1 MRGIELPANLVLLY
15 VLLHLR
21 FTGLMFSSPV
31 FVTTMAPMPLRYIFS
46 VLLTVCSIGII
57 KYEEIPLIY
66 FDSVAFLGILGV
78 RELLIG
84 VALGFLSALPLYA
97 LRISGEQTGTVIGFS
112 MAQVMDPTTQSETS
126 ILGQLNFMM
135 AMWFYFRWNG
145 HLIMIQSLIESLK
158 LVPPGQ
164 LSIFPIND
172 MSIGTWL
179 QNLFII
185 ALRIVIPF
193 YCALVLADVGLG
205 FLARTVPQ
213 MNVFV
218 VGLPV
223 KVALGFMVLT
233 VMMPLTM
240 DFIFTKFEKWI
251 EFALAAILSW
261 RVAIP

>member
-1 MRGIELPANLVLLY
+1 MHGIELPANLLILY

-21 FTGLMFSSPV
+21 FLGLFFSSPV
-31 FVTTMAPMPLRYIFS
+31 FVTIMAPMPLRYIFS

-57 KYEEIPLIY
+57 KTTEIPLIY
-66 FDSVAFLGILGV
+66 FDSVTFLGILGV

-84 VALGFLSALPLYA
+84 IALGFIAALPLYA
-97 LRISGEQTGTVIGFS
+97 LRIAGEQTGTVIGFS
-112 MAQVMDPTTQSETS
+112 MAQVMDPSTQSETS
-126 ILGQLNFMM
+126 ILGQLNFLM
-135 AMWFYFRWNG
+135 ALWFYFRWNG
-145 HLIMIQSLIESLK
+145 HLIMIQSVIESLK

-164 LSIFPIND
+164 LSIFPVND
-172 MSIGTWL
+172 MSIGKWL
-179 QNLFII
+179 QELFIMSI
-185 ALRIVIPF
+185 RMVIPF
-193 YCALVLADVGLG
+193 YCALILADVGLG

-233 VMMPLTM
+233 VMLPLTM

-251 EFALAAILSW
+251 EFALAVILSW
-261 RVAIP
+261 KSNIP